1 MQKNLHAFF
10 SGSVQGVG
18 FRYTTERIA
27 RHFEVTGYVRNLP
40 DGRVE
45 VFAEGGEQTLKD
57 FLAALR
63 EGPMKEN
70 IRDLDVEWGEAKGKY
85 KSFGIAMEQ

>member
-1 MQKNLHAFF
+1 MLKALHAFF
-10 SGSVQGVG
+10 AGSVQGVG

-45 VFAEGGEQTLKD
+45 LFAEGEEQTLKD
-57 FLAALR
+57 FLTALR

-70 IRDLDVEWGEAKGKY
+70 IRDLEVEWGEAKVQY
-85 KSFGIAMEQ
+85 KSFGVAMS